1 MYRAIRGIFFW
12 HSRQIKED
20 NAKCPHL
27 KFYQNIWSLNTFEQ
41 SLLDHCLKVPRN
53 DVTPTIP
60 QSDVTKIS
68 SQTKNDQPV
77 PYLDIL
83 IWVSLFWYFA
93 PRINMSA
100 KWCHI
105 SFPAALEGGP
115 ELYEEDGGPRWV
127 LFCQNASE
135 RAQAQREASTTSRL
149 WALTHPHGPH
159 PAHHHQSYPSQ
170 APLGAQRP
178 DTSGNNI

>member
-1 MYRAIRGIFFW
+1 MSSFEVLSEYLKSEYLALWALIVRSLSKS
-12 HSRQIKED
+12 SREW
-20 NAKCPHL
+20 CH
-27 KFYQNIWSLNTFEQ
+27 
-41 SLLDHCLKVPRN
+41 
-53 DVTPTIP
+53 P
-60 QSDVTKIS
+60 QSDVTKIR
-68 SQTKNDQPV
+68 SQTKNDQPCSLFG
-77 PYLDIL
+77 YF
-83 IWVSLFWYFA
+83 IWVSLFGYFA
-93 PRINMSA
+93 PRINVSA

-105 SFPAALEGGP
+105 SSPAALEGG
-115 ELYEEDGGPRWV
+115 LYEGDRGPRWV